1 MWTNG
6 LVGIVAGGLVAASGL
21 VAAALLGSAGTHGD
35 TSGWGLVVPV
45 VGGIAVFVVV
55 LRRRPFTETRT
66 APSVAIERRG
76 ADGPPEALPPRRTV
90 GKAGAA
96 FARGLRD
103 IRRTDPGFDP
113 VRFAGYCG
121 MVFREAQRAW
131 TARDVGV
138 LRAQVT
144 AEISGELQAQCER
157 LQTVRHAN
165 RVEDIDIRA
174 EIMQAW
180 QHAGQDYVTA
190 YIAGS
195 VVDYT
200 VDEVTGGLLDGSRT
214 VPRMIAELWTFM
226 RPAGLNPWMLTAVR
240 SVSSSV

>member
-1 MWTNG
+1 MNG
-6 LVGIVAGGLVAASGL
+6 LVGIAAGGLVAASGL
-21 VAAALLGSAGTHGD
+21 VAAALMGSAGNHGD
-35 TSGWGLVVPV
+35 AGGWGLVVPV
-45 VGGIAVFVVV
+45 VGGIAVFVVF
-55 LRRRPFTETRT
+55 LRRRPFTEAR
-66 APSVAIERRG
+66 AEPSVAIERR
-76 ADGPPEALPPRRTV
+76 ADDGRREPRAAKGNA

-113 VRFAGYCG
+113 VRFARYCG

-174 EIMQAW
+174 EIMEAW

-226 RPAGLNPWMLTAVR
+226 RPAGLNPWMLAAVR
-240 SVSSSV
+240 SASSSM